1 MVCYYTTLQ
10 HWPRLQ
16 AIKPTQNPAVPGPH
30 ANGCV
35 GKTVFQA
42 ADNLRRLH
50 AARLSRTCG
59 YSLRCMLGTCGV
71 NPIVFEFTCG
81 LQRFGKVRCS
91 AAKGLRLVSTRGV
104 VGGAHL
110 VTTHHCSACQACT
123 ASHNM
128 PGGMQDLA
136 VARVVLYPLESRCS
150 LLLAQSRL
158 FARQS
163 KMRSFFYHGTL
174 HERERAVEH

>member
-1 MVCYYTTLQ
+1 MGSVANWTWFVTTPHCSTGHAYKQSNQHKTLQ
-10 HWPRLQ
+10 CLEWTARQWL
-16 AIKPTQNPAVPGPH
+16 
-30 ANGCV
+30 C

-123 ASHNM
+123 ASHNT

-136 VARVVLYPLESRCS
+136 VARVVL
-150 LLLAQSRL
+150 
-158 FARQS
+158 
-163 KMRSFFYHGTL
+163 
-174 HERERAVEH
+174 